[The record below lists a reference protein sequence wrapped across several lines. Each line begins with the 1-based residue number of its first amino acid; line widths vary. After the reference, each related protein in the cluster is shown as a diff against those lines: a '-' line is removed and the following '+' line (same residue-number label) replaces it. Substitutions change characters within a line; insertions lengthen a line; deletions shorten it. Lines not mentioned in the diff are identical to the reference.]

1 MVTDSKAK
9 LLESLND
16 DEKTMVRRVF
26 LTKPLP
32 EKADGATLLLPRSFV
47 ADGLMTQAEQDAM
60 FKAVAEKYA
69 VGPLF
74 IKTHPRDATDYAAL
88 FPDAVILERTMP
100 SEVLNF
106 CLPFRFA
113 RAVTVQSF
121 VLRGFTAADEKI
133 LLTLEEAK
141 ALL

>member
-1 MVTDSKAK
+1 
-9 LLESLND
+9 
-16 DEKTMVRRVF
+16 MVRRVF
-26 LTKPLP
+26 LTQPLP

-74 IKTHPRDATDYAAL
+74 IKTHPRDTTDYAAL

-106 CLPFRFA
+106 CLPSISPVPSPC
-113 RAVTVQSF
+113 RASSC
-121 VLRGFTAADEKI
+121 AASPRRMRRSC
-133 LLTLEEAK
+133 
-141 ALL
+141 

>member
-9 LLESLND
+9 LLESLTN
-16 DEKTMVRRVF
+16 DEKAMARRVF
-26 LTKPLP
+26 LTQPLP

-74 IKTHPRDATDYAAL
+74 IKTHPRTRQIT
-88 FPDAVILERTMP
+88 PPCSPM
-100 SEVLNF
+100 
-106 CLPFRFA
+106 
-113 RAVTVQSF
+113 QSF
-121 VLRGFTAADEKI
+121 WSARCPARC
-133 LLTLEEAK
+133 
-141 ALL
+141 

>member
-1 MVTDSKAK
+1 
-9 LLESLND
+9 
-16 DEKTMVRRVF
+16 MVRRVF
-26 LTKPLP
+26 LTQPLP

-74 IKTHPRDATDYAAL
+74 IKTHPRDTTDYAAL
-88 FPDAVILERTMP
+88 FPNAVILERTMP

-106 CLPFRFA
+106 CLPFHFA

-133 LLTLEEAK
+133 LLTLEEARK
-141 ALL
+141 LV

>member
-1 MVTDSKAK
+1 
-9 LLESLND
+9 
-16 DEKTMVRRVF
+16 
-26 LTKPLP
+26 
-32 EKADGATLLLPRSFV
+32 
-47 ADGLMTQAEQDAM
+47 MTQAEQDAM
-60 FKAVAEKYA
+60 FKAVAEK
-69 VGPLF
+69 L
-74 IKTHPRDATDYAAL
+74 RRWAAL
-88 FPDAVILERTMP
+88 YQDPPAGHDGLRRPVPDAVILERTMP

-133 LLTLEEAK
+133 LLTLEEAR